1 VTGRPRLPVAV
12 LGVALVLTCWPVW
25 WLAGLLAGW
34 IGLDDLDLVL
44 RIVAI
49 FAFLTFVEALSG
61 RLSEV

>member
-25 WLAGLLAGW
+25 WLAGLLAGR

-49 FAFLTFVEALSG
+49 FAFLSLVEALAG
-61 RLSEV
+61 RLSEI